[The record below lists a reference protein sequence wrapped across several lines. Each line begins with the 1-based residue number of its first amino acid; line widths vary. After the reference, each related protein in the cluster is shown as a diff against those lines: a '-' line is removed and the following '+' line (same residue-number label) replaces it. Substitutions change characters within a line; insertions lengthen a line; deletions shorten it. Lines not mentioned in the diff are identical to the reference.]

1 MSLSWEEPPAPPRA
15 ELTLQEQLRERPG
28 TWAKVL
34 VADKVAVSRLG
45 GELHREGFEIRPTD
59 EPDADGSYALYAQW
73 NPDGHTIAV
82 VRPGAGDPAA
92 STEQLRDEALEHLLA
107 ATAAAARGADGP
119 DLQDLLVRAR
129 QQVKALF
136 AGPDEAR
143 RYLQSAGVPPA

>member
-73 NPDGHTIAV
+73 NPDGPTIAV

-92 STEQLRDEALEHLLA
+92 TTEQLRDEALAHLLAETVEAAHGAQGPDLEHLLA
-107 ATAAAARGADGP
+107 
-119 DLQDLLVRAR
+119 RAR
-129 QQVKALF
+129 RQVKALF
-136 AGPDEAR
+136 SGPDEVR
-143 RYLQSAGVPPA
+143 RYLQSLGASPV